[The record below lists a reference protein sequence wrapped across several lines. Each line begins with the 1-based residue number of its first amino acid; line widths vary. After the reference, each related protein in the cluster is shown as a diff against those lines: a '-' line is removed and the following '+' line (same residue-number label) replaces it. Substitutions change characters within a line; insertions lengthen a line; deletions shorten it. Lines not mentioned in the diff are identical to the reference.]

1 MTHLAGGPGGTQEP
15 GLPGA
20 PHHPGPLRTPGGF
33 WAQAAADPGRTVL
46 TCPDGEQWEA
56 GRLHAAANRL
66 VHGLRAAG
74 LRRGDAFAVVLPNGA
89 ELVTAALAAAQAGLY
104 LVPVNHH
111 LVGPE
116 IAWIVSD
123 SGAEVLIAHERFA
136 DAATAAAD
144 EAKLPA
150 GRRYA
155 VGEVAG
161 FRPYADLLDGQPE
174 TPPADRTLGWVMNYT
189 SGTTGR
195 PRGIRRPLPGKTPEE
210 THLGGFLG
218 IFGIK
223 PYDGNVHLVCSPL
236 YHTAVLQFATA
247 ALHIGHPLV
256 LMDKWA
262 PEEMLRLIDACR
274 CTHTHMVP
282 TQFHRL
288 LALPDEVRKRYDVSS
303 MRHAVHGAAP
313 CPDHIKRAMIDWW
326 GNCVEEYYAASEG
339 GGAFATAEDWLRKP
353 GTVGRAWPISELA
366 VLDDDGRHLPPGEV
380 GTVYMKMT
388 TGGFSYHKDEAKTAR
403 NRVGDF
409 FTVGDLGYL
418 DEDGYLFLRD
428 RKIDMIIS
436 GGVNIYP
443 AEIESVLLTHPAV
456 ADAAVFG
463 IPHADWGEEVK
474 AVVEAADGHAPDAS
488 LAADILAHCASGLA
502 AYKRPRSVDFVTTMP
517 RDPNGKLYKRRLR
530 EPYWRGHDRPV

>member
-1 MTHLAGGPGGTQEP
+1 MNQPP
-15 GLPGA
+15 N
-20 PHHPGPLRTPGGF
+20 GF
-33 WAQAAADPGRTVL
+33 WAQATAEPDRTIL
-46 TCPDGEQWEA
+46 IAPDGEDWTA
-56 GRLHAAANRL
+56 GRLHADANRM

-74 LRRGDAFAVVLPNGA
+74 LEEGDSFAVVLPNGV
-89 ELVTAALAAAQAGLY
+89 EFLTAYLAASQAGFY

-111 LVGPE
+111 LMGPE

-123 SGAEVLIAHERFA
+123 SGAKVLIAHERFT

-144 EAKLPA
+144 EAKLPTSH
-150 GRRYA
+150 RYG
-155 VGEVAG
+155 VGDVEG
-161 FRPYADLLDGQPE
+161 FRPYAELLENRPVSPPE
-174 TPPADRTLGWVMNYT
+174 GRTLGWVMNYT

-195 PRGIRRPLPGKTPEE
+195 PRGIRRPLPGKLPEE
-210 THLGGFLG
+210 TYLGGFLG

-223 PYDGNVHLVCSPL
+223 PFDGNVHLVCSPL
-236 YHTAVLQFATA
+236 YHTAVLQFAGA

-256 LMDKWA
+256 LMDKWS
-262 PEEMLRLIDACR
+262 PEEMLRAMDTHR

-288 LALPDEVRKRYDVSS
+288 LALPDEVKRGYDVTA
-303 MRHAVHGAAP
+303 MRHAIHGAAP
-313 CPDHIKRAMIDWW
+313 CPDHVKRAMIDWW
-326 GNCVEEYYAASEG
+326 GSCVEEYYAASEG

-366 VLDDDGRHLPPGEV
+366 VFDDEGNRLAPGEL
-380 GTVYMKMT
+380 GTVYMKMS
-388 TGGFSYHKDEAKTAR
+388 TGGFSYHKDEGKTR
-403 NRVGDF
+403 KNRIGDF
-409 FTVGDLGYL
+409 FTVGDLGIL

-443 AEIESVLLTHPAV
+443 AEIESELLTHPAV

-463 IPHADWGEEVK
+463 IPHADWGEEVR
-474 AVVEAADGHAPDAS
+474 AVVEAAEGYAEGDA
-488 LAADILAHCASGLA
+488 LAAEILGHCADRLA
-502 AYKRPRSVDFVTTMP
+502 GYKRPKTLGFITTMP

-530 EPYWRGHDRPV
+530 EPYW

>member
-1 MTHLAGGPGGTQEP
+1 MNQPP
-15 GLPGA
+15 N
-20 PHHPGPLRTPGGF
+20 GF
-33 WAQAAADPGRTVL
+33 WAQATADPDRTIL
-46 TCPDGEQWEA
+46 IAPDGENWTA
-56 GRLHAAANRL
+56 GRLHADANRM

-74 LRRGDAFAVVLPNGA
+74 LEEGDSFAVVLPNGV
-89 ELVTAALAAAQAGLY
+89 EFLTAYLAASQAGLY

-111 LVGPE
+111 LMGPE

-123 SGAEVLIAHERFA
+123 SGAKVLIAHERFT

-144 EAKLPA
+144 EAKLPTSH
-150 GRRYA
+150 RYG
-155 VGEVAG
+155 VGGVEG
-161 FRPYADLLDGQPE
+161 FRPYAELLENRPVSPPE
-174 TPPADRTLGWVMNYT
+174 GRTLGWVMNYT

-195 PRGIRRPLPGKTPEE
+195 PRGIRRPLPGKLPEE
-210 THLGGFLG
+210 TYLGGFLG

-223 PYDGNVHLVCSPL
+223 PFDGNVHLVCSPL
-236 YHTAVLQFATA
+236 YHTAVLQFAGA

-256 LMDKWA
+256 LMDKWS
-262 PEEMLRLIDACR
+262 PEEMLRAMDTHR

-288 LALPDEVRKRYDVSS
+288 LALPEEVKQGYDVTA
-303 MRHAVHGAAP
+303 MRHAIHGAAP
-313 CPDHIKRAMIDWW
+313 CPDHVKRAMIDWW
-326 GNCVEEYYAASEG
+326 GQCVEEYYAASEG

-366 VLDDDGRHLPPGEV
+366 VFDDEGNRLAPGEL
-380 GTVYMKMT
+380 GTVYMKMS
-388 TGGFSYHKDEAKTAR
+388 TGGFSYHKDEGKTR
-403 NRVGDF
+403 KNRIGDF
-409 FTVGDLGYL
+409 FTVGDLGVL

-443 AEIESVLLTHPAV
+443 AEIESELLTHPAV

-463 IPHADWGEEVK
+463 IPHADWGEEVR
-474 AVVEAADGHAPDAS
+474 AVVEAAEGYAEGDA
-488 LAADILAHCASGLA
+488 LAAEILGHCAERLA
-502 AYKRPRSVDFVTTMP
+502 GYKRPKTLGFITTMP

-530 EPYWRGHDRPV
+530 EPYWEGRT